1 MNLNRLLAVAKKEVI
16 QILRDSRSLMIVV
29 LMPVTLMLLFGYGVN
44 LDLKGLPVYVY
55 DRDGSQQSQDLLKH
69 FQASKYFSIVRVV
82 NDYPS
87 LTRALDSGHAKM
99 GIVIPWNFSLRLSEG
114 GTVQVQALVDATD
127 DNTANVLIGYS
138 QAVVQGYSSEI
149 QLNWLRQRGQQIQP
163 APVSVQTRTWY
174 NENLESSAFI
184 IPGVLAL
191 VMSVIGA
198 FLTSLTIA
206 REWERGTMEQLISTP
221 VSAMEIMLG
230 KLAPYFVLG
239 MFDVIVCAVIA
250 IYWFHVPFRGSYITL
265 LVSSALF
272 LVVVLSLGFF
282 ISVLAKNQFAASQ
295 IALLITF
302 LPAFLLSGFLF
313 AIEQMPVA
321 LQWITRILPARY
333 YVSILKKIFL
343 KGTPMAL
350 LYADL
355 IPLAAFAVV
364 LTLLATRA
372 FHKRLT

>member
-1 MNLNRLLAVAKKEVI
+1 
-16 QILRDSRSLMIVV
+16 
-29 LMPVTLMLLFGYGVN
+29 
-44 LDLKGLPVYVY
+44 VYVF
-55 DRDGSQQSQDLLKH
+55 DQDGSQESQDLLKH
-69 FQASKYFSIVRVV
+69 FQASEYFHVIRVV
-82 NDYPS
+82 NDYS
-87 LTRALDSGHAKM
+87 ALSRALDDGHAKM
-99 GIVIPWNFSLRLSEG
+99 GIVVPWDFSQRLRDG
-114 GTVQVQALVDATD
+114 RPAQVQALVDASD
-127 DNTANVLIGYS
+127 DNTANVLMGYA

-149 QLNWLRQRGQQIQP
+149 QLDWLRRQGIALQP
-163 APVSVQTRTWY
+163 SVMSVETRTWY
-174 NENLESSAFI
+174 NEDLESSAFI

-221 VSAMEIMLG
+221 VTAMEIMLG

-239 MFDVIVCAVIA
+239 MVDTVISAAIA

-265 LVSSALF
+265 LVASAMF
-272 LVVVLSLGFF
+272 LIVVLSLGFF
-282 ISVLAKNQFAASQ
+282 ISVLAKGQFAASQ

-313 AIEQMPVA
+313 AIEQMPVP

-333 YVSILKKIFL
+333 YVSVLKKIFL
-343 KGTPMAL
+343 KGSPASL

-355 IPLAAFAVV
+355 VPLAIFTFV
-364 LTLLATRA
+364 LALLATRS
-372 FHKRLT
+372 FHKRLE